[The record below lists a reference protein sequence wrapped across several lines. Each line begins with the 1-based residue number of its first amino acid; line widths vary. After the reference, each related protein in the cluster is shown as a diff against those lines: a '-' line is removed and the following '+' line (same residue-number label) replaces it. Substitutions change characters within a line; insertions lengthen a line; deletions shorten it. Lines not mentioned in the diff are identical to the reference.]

1 MSRSTPSPAATTTA
15 ATEAESFKEV
25 AEHVEDISDI
35 LEASTRVT
43 TSRNT
48 IVAMAVIASPLVRIA
63 EHFKRLSRLLEA
75 VDGRLIARI
84 TIRVIRQSQLL
95 VSLFDFVISGG
106 LRNRQH
112 FVVTAF

>member
-1 MSRSTPSPAATTTA
+1 MSRSASASATSTPT
-15 ATEAESFKEV
+15 ATEAEAFKEV
-25 AEHVEDISDI
+25 AEHVEDIADI
-35 LEASTRVT
+35 LEASTSVT

-48 IVAMAVIASPLVRIA
+48 FVAMAVIASPLVRIA

-75 VDGRLIARI
+75 IDGRLIARI
-84 TIRVIRQSQLL
+84 SIRVIRQSQLL
-95 VSLFDFVISGG
+95 VSLLDLIITGG